1 VFKIEP
7 PNDIEIASAQKND
20 ADSLLTVIQ
29 KTSPYVLNLCKSWCR
44 PPLESEDVAQETLI
58 LIAKKLN
65 SYESRSAYF
74 TWVYSVTYRTFLDA
88 FRKQSRRE
96 KIAKMESLDDD
107 QKKFDTKLDLETENN
122 DDKSAVAE
130 MLNEALGKLSE
141 SHSQILILIDAK
153 GESYTKVASDLGI
166 PVGTVR
172 SRLARARIQ
181 LRNEIESNGTNSQAN
196 DVLSTEETK

>member
-1 VFKIEP
+1 MFKIEP